1 MSALAVEPKIHTT
14 QRVCS
19 PKARRIKG
27 GDDRAM
33 TEQIVKSRARYIRA
47 GKPTKWSNLKITPYL
62 RPYGIRAVK
71 RKN

>member
-1 MSALAVEPKIHTT
+1 MSALEVEPKIHTT

-33 TEQIVKSRARYIRA
+33 TEQIVRNRAMYIGA
-47 GKPTKWSNLKITPYL
+47 GKPTRWTNLKTTPYL
-62 RPYGIRAVK
+62 RPDGIRAVK
-71 RKN
+71 GKN

>member
-1 MSALAVEPKIHTT
+1 VSALAVEPKIHTT

-33 TEQIVKSRARYIRA
+33 TEQIVKSRARYMRA
-47 GKPTKWSNLKITPYL
+47 SKPTRRILLKITPYL
-62 RPYGIRAVK
+62 RPDGIRVVK
-71 RKN
+71 GKN